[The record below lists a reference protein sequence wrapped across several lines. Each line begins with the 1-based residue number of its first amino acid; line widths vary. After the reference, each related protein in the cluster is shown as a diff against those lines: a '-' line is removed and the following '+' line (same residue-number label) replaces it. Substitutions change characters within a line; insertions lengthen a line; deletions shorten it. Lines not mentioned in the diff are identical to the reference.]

1 MVFKRRNVLLYK
13 FDEQSIEVGYVL
25 FRSLK
30 ARRHNHRPGQAALR
44 YPPKIVIKLSPT
56 IHQTPRGSQPVKNDQ
71 IIPGFRERFD
81 LEEQCARFA
90 VVWRLGGAGL
100 GGR

>member
-1 MVFKRRNVLLYK
+1 MVFKRRNVLFCQVGWGGGAQQIVESKRRVVHTYK

-44 YPPKIVIKLSPT
+44 YPPKIVT
-56 IHQTPRGSQPVKNDQ
+56 
-71 IIPGFRERFD
+71 ER
-81 LEEQCARFA
+81 LR
-90 VVWRLGGAGL
+90 
-100 GGR
+100 